1 MKKLIVAILLICICL
16 NLCACGKSEEAQNVD
31 DLILSIGEVTLG
43 SSITIS
49 NAREEYERLSD
60 KQKQQVENYH
70 ILEDAIGTLSILEAE
85 QARIEAEQARIEA
98 NYLKIY
104 NWMVENGKPIID
116 TSINNYGEVIQYEYV
131 FISNGQFPIRFTRI
145 DDGKLT
151 ASTYL
156 SFFHSTSPRDFDSNL
171 GNLYEQNATIL
182 IYPVALNL
190 AYAWNYAGLNVYTS
204 RKFELASGYVDV
216 KDISQLSSSG
226 TNYVIEDYTEVDNF
240 RSLSGYTDVRK
251 EINNELI
258 VTLDLFEEFL
268 TKKVGL
274 SMTDIG
280 FSSYS

>member
-1 MKKLIVAILLICICL
+1 MKRIIALIILFSFCL
-16 NLCACGKSEEAQNVD
+16 SLCACGKSEEAQNVD
-31 DLILSIGEVTLG
+31 NLILSIGEVTLN
-43 SSITIS
+43 SSFTIS
-49 NAREEYERLSD
+49 NAYQLYAKLTD

-70 ILEDAIGTLSILEAE
+70 ILEDAIETLSKLEE
-85 QARIEAEQARIEA
+85 EKDRINE

-116 TSINNYGEVIQYEYV
+116 TSINNYGEVKQYEYV

-151 ASTYL
+151 ASTCL
-156 SFFHSTSPRDFDSNL
+156 SFFHSTSPGDFDSNL

-190 AYAWNYAGLNVYTS
+190 FYAWNYGGLNVYTS

-216 KDISQLSSSG
+216 EDISQLSGSG

-240 RSLSGYTDVRK
+240 RSLSGDTDVRK